1 MQKMNRLR
9 KSAAIE
15 DGLTYMQWLYQERK
29 KKQRDRIN
37 GLKNVACFSNLVK
50 KHKCTNSSSLE
61 HKHSKCKENNIYTH
75 TVKCMLH
82 LRVLK
87 AAIEK
92 QHIKQHTEEQNL
104 LEISQGNSSI
114 STM

>member
-1 MQKMNRLR
+1 MILPGEENKIKGQNKWM
-9 KSAAIE
+9 KKC
-15 DGLTYMQWLYQERK
+15 GLF
-29 KKQRDRIN
+29 
-37 GLKNVACFSNLVK
+37 LKIGE

-82 LRVLK
+82 LKVLK
-87 AAIEK
+87 AAREK